1 MDQKRVYLL
10 KIDHGFKNLIRPL
23 QHKEYLQLEQNII
36 HDGCNDPIKTW
47 HGTIID
53 GHNRYEICIK
63 HKIPFYVTELE
74 FECREEVIA
83 WICAQQLGR
92 RNITEETRRFLIG
105 MQYESEKLVSAMKNP
120 NGINQFSN
128 DASMLASKSQGG
140 SGHVT
145 AQRIADENH
154 ISYNTVQKY
163 AMYTRALE
171 AIGKKVPEIV
181 PKILSGRLKLSH
193 KSVMELSQ
201 FSPEQIRKIC
211 NRLELNQQP
220 MVRFSKAREEISQSL
235 QADESQVA
243 DSMHS
248 VKDMPTF
255 DPDAEITGLTLT
267 IPSWASSIQRTRKNA
282 DLTITS
288 EEARKKLHDN
298 LEELRAEIEAMLSII
313 KEE

>member
-1 MDQKRVYLL
+1 MEEKKVYRL
-10 KIDHGFKNLIRPL
+10 KIDHGFKTLIRPL

-36 HDGCNDPIKTW
+36 SDGCHDPIKTW
-47 HGTIID
+47 NGTIID

-105 MQYESEKLVSAMKNP
+105 MQYESEKLVNAKKNP
-120 NGINQFSN
+120 YGVNQFSG
-128 DASMLASKSQGG
+128 DASQLASKSQGG

-171 AIGKKVPEIV
+171 AIGKKVPDLV

-193 KSVMELSQ
+193 KSVMELAQ
-201 FSPEQIRKIC
+201 LSPDQIRKIC
-211 NRLELNQQP
+211 TRLEINQQP
-220 MVRFSKAREEISQSL
+220 LVRFSKAREEISQSIAVEGPL
-235 QADESQVA
+235 TVDTA
-243 DSMHS
+243 HS
-248 VKDMPTF
+248 VKNMPSF
-255 DPDAEITGLTLT
+255 DPDAELTGLTLT

-282 DLTITS
+282 DLTIAS
-288 EEARKKLHDN
+288 EQARRKLQITLN
-298 LEELRAEIEAMLSII
+298 ELQIEIDEMLSAI